1 MTSFRPLVRASAAA
15 CGALLALAGGLS
27 LGDPAQARGRHHGH
41 AVGAPVVVELYTA
54 QGCSNCTKANGVVGD
69 LANRKDI
76 LPLTFSV
83 DYWDYLGWEDTL
95 AKSEFATRQRAYVQR
110 LKVREIYTPEIV
122 VGGAAEGP
130 AVDGKTIDGLIKTA
144 VAAHHGGPHIHLL
157 RHATRV
163 QLGGPGAPAEV
174 WLVRYDPK
182 DQTVRIKSGENKGKT
197 VVVHNAVRE
206 LKRLG
211 VWHGKSKTYP
221 IPAAEDEGLKTV
233 VLVQIPKGGRI
244 LAMARG

>member
-1 MTSFRPLVRASAAA
+1 MTSFRPLARAFAAA
-15 CGALLALAGGLS
+15 CIALLTCAGGPLLS
-27 LGDPAQARGRHHGH
+27 SEAQARARHHGH
-41 AVGAPVVVELYTA
+41 AAGAPVVVELYTA

-69 LANRKDI
+69 LTSRKDV

-95 AKSEFATRQRAYVQR
+95 AKSEFATRQRAYVQA

-130 AVDGKTIDGLIKTA
+130 ALDSKTIDGLIRTA
-144 VAAHHGGPHIHLL
+144 VGAHHRGPHL
-157 RHATRV
+157 RFLRRATRV
-163 QLGGPGAPAEV
+163 QVNGPGAPAEI

-182 DQTVRIKSGENKGKT
+182 DQTVKIKSGENKGKT

-211 VWHGKSKTYP
+211 VWRGAPKTYP
-221 IPAAEDEGLKTV
+221 IPAAEDEGLKTL
-233 VLVQIPKGGRI
+233 VLAQTPKGGRI
-244 LAMARG
+244 LALAKG